1 MEARTFLVTEE
12 GRLDKFLVS
21 VLSGHSRSKLATLI
35 DEARVRVNGKIEK
48 ARFVVRPGMTVEVDG
63 EPVAIAH
70 DLNPADIP
78 LDVRFED
85 EHFLIVNKPRGLAV
99 HPAPSL
105 HEPSLVNALLGR
117 NMELSQAGG
126 DFRPGIVHRLD
137 KETTGLLLVAKSDL
151 VHTRLARQ
159 IAAKTAERRY
169 LAIVAGDVTRDQ
181 FTINAPIARAKHNR
195 QQMTVD
201 PNGKSAVTHVRKL
214 RPTLLGTL
222 VACRLETGRTHQI
235 RVHLKAMGNPVLG
248 DALYAPKSFATPP
261 MRLHAAYLAVTHPV
275 TGHPIAVFAP
285 PPADFGAD
293 ATEADLEF

>member
-1 MEARTFLVTEE
+1 MEPRTFTVDEE
-12 GRLDKFLVS
+12 ARLDKFLVS
-21 VLSGHSRSKLATLI
+21 VLPGHSRSKLATLI
-35 DEARVRVNGKIEK
+35 DESRVRVNGKTEK
-48 ARFVVRPGMTVEVDG
+48 ARFVVKPGMTVEVLG
-63 EPVAIAH
+63 EPTPVAH

-99 HPAPSL
+99 HPATSL
-105 HEPSLVNALLGR
+105 REPSLVNALLGR
-117 NMELSQAGG
+117 KTQLSQTGG

-137 KETTGLLLVAKSDL
+137 KDTTGLLLVAKSDL

-169 LAIVAGDVTRDQ
+169 LAIVAGDVTRDA
-181 FTINAPIARAKHNR
+181 FTVNAPIGRAKHNR

-214 RPTLLGTL
+214 RSTPLGTL

-261 MRLHAAYLAVTHPV
+261 MRLHAAFLAVN
-275 TGHPIAVFAP
+275 HPITGQLIAAFAP
-285 PPADFGAD
+285 PPDDFGAE
-293 ATEADLEF
+293 ATESDLEF